1 MEVVREIFAG
11 IAFTL
16 AGIFTL
22 GGIIGLFR
30 FPDAYTRL
38 QAGSLAGTTAVI
50 SVFLGALALAPNW
63 AVAGRIII
71 IIIFFLLSSP
81 TGGHIVARFA
91 WNSDL
96 PAWKPRDQKRSGP
109 ERKKKAGK
117 ERRRIQL
124 WRAFFRRFRNQRDNA
139 SDSQEGNTE
148 GES

>member
-1 MEVVREIFAG
+1 MELLREILAG

-38 QAGSLAGTTAVI
+38 QAGSLAGTTSVI
-50 SVFLGALALAPNW
+50 SVFIGALILAPDW
-63 AVAGRIII
+63 AIAGRIVI

-81 TGGHIVARFA
+81 TGAHIVARFA

-109 ERKKKAGK
+109 ERKMKP
-117 ERRRIQL
+117 RRK
-124 WRAFFRRFRNQRDNA
+124 RRLRNIMQKRLRRNRRQGPSGDA
-139 SDSQEGNTE
+139 PEDME
-148 GES
+148 

>member
-1 MEVVREIFAG
+1 MELVREILAF
-11 IAFTL
+11 ITFTL

-38 QAGSLAGTTAVI
+38 QAGSLAGTTAVV
-50 SVFLGALALAPNW
+50 SVFIGALILAPNW
-63 AVAGRIII
+63 AIAGRIVI

-81 TGGHIVARFA
+81 TGAHIVARFA

-109 ERKKKAGK
+109 ERKIRPGRKKRLRNIMQKRLKRKRRKDPGQSGAG
-117 ERRRIQL
+117 E
-124 WRAFFRRFRNQRDNA
+124 
-139 SDSQEGNTE
+139 T
-148 GES
+148 